1 MWLAMGWMSKL
12 QLIPDSFLT
21 TTMSRLCLG
30 FTQPP
35 IEAVPTVK
43 QPNCETGHTNT
54 LCLYGTVF
62 N

>member
-12 QLIPDSFLT
+12 QLIPDSALS
-21 TTMSRLCLG
+21 TTMSRLGLG

-35 IEAVPTVK
+35 NKAVPTIN
-43 QPNCETGHTNT
+43 QPSCETGHTIT
-54 LCLYGTVF
+54 LCLYSTVF

>member
-12 QLIPDSFLT
+12 QLTCDSALT
-21 TTMSRLCLG
+21 TTMSRLGMG

-35 IEAVPTVK
+35 IEAVPTIK
-43 QPNCETGHTNT
+43 QPNCENGHAIT